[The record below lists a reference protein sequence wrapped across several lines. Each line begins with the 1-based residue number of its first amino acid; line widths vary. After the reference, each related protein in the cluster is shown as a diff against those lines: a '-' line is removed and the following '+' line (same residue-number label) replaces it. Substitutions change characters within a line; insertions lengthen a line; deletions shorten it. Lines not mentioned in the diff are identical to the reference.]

1 MKGSQCLKGREG
13 NHIGLGKSSTRK
25 LAEKDAK
32 GVSQQEIDLKGLE
45 IHAKKFKLYFKG
57 F

>member
-13 NHIGLGKSSTRK
+13 NHVGLGKSSTRK

-32 GVSQQEIDLKGLE
+32 GVSQQETDLKGLE